1 MQRHD
6 FAAHLLGARETD
18 RDCDLGNSGM
28 RLANPDNMTNLS
40 ESTPGDAESVVSS
53 PISLPKM
60 PIGNGGFDMLAGIR
74 VLDLTTSIAGP
85 FATMQLGDMG
95 ADIIKIERPRE
106 GDDARSWGPPFLNGE
121 SLWFMSVNRNKR
133 SVTLDYSTPEGA
145 KILRELADACDVVVV
160 NQPPRVARKLG
171 VDAQSLRAGHES
183 LIHVS
188 ITGFGLEGER
198 ADWTCYD
205 LIAEGYSGV
214 MDLTGEAGGEPQK
227 IGAPAADMLA
237 GHDAAFAAVAAL
249 VSRGVTGKGRT
260 IDVSLVES
268 MTRFLGSR
276 IVPFLGSGEAPRRSG
291 GRDSVI
297 AIYQS
302 FQTADEPITLGLG
315 NDNIWRRFWDA
326 VDNPVF
332 GKDPRFASNALRR
345 ACREEIV
352 ARIQAIF
359 LNHGRDHWLA
369 LLGKAR
375 IPAGPINRIDEVAM
389 DAELQRRG
397 LFYRLDTASGSIP
410 QVGTGFHID
419 GGANSPRLP
428 PPRLGEHTQ
437 AVLGGLLGMDES
449 RLAALAE
456 EGVIAGVKT

>member
-1 MQRHD
+1 MPVSACDGMSVATRDHMTD
-6 FAAHLLGARETD
+6 MHLPLPSVEEPDEALPVFRLPALATGA
-18 RDCDLGNSGM
+18 
-28 RLANPDNMTNLS
+28 
-40 ESTPGDAESVVSS
+40 
-53 PISLPKM
+53 
-60 PIGNGGFDMLAGIR
+60 GFDMLAGVR

-95 ADIIKIERPRE
+95 AEVIKIERPGA

-133 SVTLDYSTPEGA
+133 SVALDYASPEGA
-145 KILRELADACDVVVV
+145 EILRGLAASCDVVFV

-171 VDAQSLRAGHES
+171 VDARSLRAVRED

-214 MDLTGEAGGEPQK
+214 MDLTGDADGEPQK

-237 GHDAAFAAVAAL
+237 GHDAAFAALAAL
-249 VSRGVTGKGRT
+249 FSRARTGKGRT

-268 MTRFLGSR
+268 MTRFLGCR
-276 IVPFLGSGEAPRRSG
+276 IVPFLGSGEKPRRSG

-297 AIYQS
+297 AIYQL
-302 FQTADEPITLGLG
+302 FRTQDEPITLGLG
-315 NDNIWRRFWDA
+315 NDNIWRRFWEA
-326 VDNPVF
+326 VGSPDV
-332 GKDPRFASNALRR
+332 GADPRFSNNARRR

-352 ARIQAIF
+352 ERIQEI
-359 LNHGRDHWLA
+359 LLTQPRDHWLA
-369 LLGKAR
+369 LLAR
-375 IPAGPINRIDEVAM
+375 ARVPAGPINRVDEVAL
-389 DAELQRRG
+389 DAELQRRR
-397 LFYRLDTASGSIP
+397 LFYRMETNGRTIP

-419 GGANSPRLP
+419 GDANAPRLP
-428 PPRLGEHTQ
+428 PPELGEHTY
-437 AVLGGLLGMDES
+437 AVLGELMELDNK
-449 RLAALAE
+449 RLAELADR
-456 EGVIAGVKT
+456 GVIAGVTK

>member
-1 MQRHD
+1 M
-6 FAAHLLGARETD
+6 
-18 RDCDLGNSGM
+18 
-28 RLANPDNMTNLS
+28 
-40 ESTPGDAESVVSS
+40 GD
-53 PISLPKM
+53 
-60 PIGNGGFDMLAGIR
+60 GGFDMLAGIR

-95 ADIIKIERPRE
+95 ADVIKIERPGG

-133 SVTLDYSTPEGA
+133 SVALDYATPAGA
-145 KILRELADACDVVVV
+145 TILRALADACDVVFV

-171 VDAQSLRAGHES
+171 VDAQSLRAGHED

-214 MDLTGEAGGEPQK
+214 MDLTGDAGGEPQK
-227 IGAPAADMLA
+227 VGAPAADMLA

-249 VSRGVTGKGRT
+249 VARGVTGKGRT

-268 MTRFLGSR
+268 MTRFLGCR

-315 NDNIWRRFWDA
+315 NDNIWRRFWEA
-326 VDNPVF
+326 VGNPGF
-332 GKDPRFASNALRR
+332 GEDPRFASNALRR

-352 ARIQAIF
+352 ARIQAI
-359 LNHGRDHWLA
+359 LVTQGREHWLE
-369 LLGKAR
+369 LLGRAR

-397 LFYRLDTASGSIP
+397 LFYRVETRAGSMP
-410 QVGTGFHID
+410 QVGTGFHVD
-419 GGANSPRLP
+419 GGANIPRLP
-428 PPRLGEHTQ
+428 PPELGEHTR
-437 AVLGGLLGMDES
+437 AVLGELLGMDES
-449 RLAALAE
+449 RLAALTDQ
-456 EGVIAGVKT
+456 GVIAGVET